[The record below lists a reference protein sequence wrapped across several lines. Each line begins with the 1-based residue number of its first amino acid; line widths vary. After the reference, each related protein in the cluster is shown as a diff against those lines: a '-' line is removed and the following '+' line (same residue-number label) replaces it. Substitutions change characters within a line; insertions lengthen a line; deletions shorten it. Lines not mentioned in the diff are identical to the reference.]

1 MPDDFR
7 ELRAAVA
14 DANRGVAAA
23 GLVVQAFGNAS
34 EVDRE
39 RSVFA
44 IKPSGI
50 PCGSVTADDMVVV
63 SLDSG
68 EPVWGSNRPSS
79 DTPTHR
85 VIYNGIDSV
94 GGIVHTHS
102 RHATSWAQ
110 ARRPIPCLGTT
121 HADHFRGEVPVTRAL
136 SPEEIE
142 SGYEE
147 NTGRVIVEMYT
158 SGGLHPQEAPGALV
172 ASHGPFVWGDD
183 GASAVAMASAVELMA
198 ELATNTLLI
207 NPEQGPVDPALLDR
221 HFTRKHGPMAYYG
234 QP

>member
-1 MPDDFR
+1 MPDDYH
-7 ELRAAVA
+7 ELRDAVA
-14 DANRGVAAA
+14 EANRGVAAA

-34 EVDRE
+34 VVDRE

-50 PCGSVTADDMVVV
+50 PCESVTGEDVVVV
-63 SLDSG
+63 SLQGG
-68 EPVWGSNRPSS
+68 ETVWGGNRPSS

-85 VIYNGIDSV
+85 EIYLGIDSV

-102 RHATSWAQ
+102 KHATSWAQ

-136 SPEEIE
+136 SSEEIE
-142 SGYEE
+142 SDYEE
-147 NTGRVIVEMYT
+147 NTGRVIVEMYGP
-158 SGGLHPQEAPGALV
+158 GGLHPDEAPGALV
-172 ASHGPFVWGDD
+172 ASHGPFVWGAD
-183 GASAVAMASAVELMA
+183 GKSAVAMASAVELMA

-207 NPEQGPVDPALLDR
+207 NPAQLPLDSALLDR